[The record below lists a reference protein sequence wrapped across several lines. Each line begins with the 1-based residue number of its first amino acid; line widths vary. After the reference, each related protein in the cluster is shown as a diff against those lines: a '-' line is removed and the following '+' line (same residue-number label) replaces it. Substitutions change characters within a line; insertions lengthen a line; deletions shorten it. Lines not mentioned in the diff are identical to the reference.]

1 MGMVR
6 MPKNDGKKTMK
17 TIERQVESAKTM
29 ETRQDP
35 WRVDTTQDSAA
46 LHPRHTRETSTF
58 ASLYLRVR
66 STRKCEDPEETTAD
80 APDRRKTTAKNETE
94 LQIEAP
100 IKGTTEKREGWLRK
114 TGESIIS
121 AIGLRK
127 RGIFPF
133 IKRDRRL
140 QRRQVV
146 SSKGGSICDPNEEGN
161 VREPNEFLSE
171 RTKTPMGF
179 RRHLT
184 SSQRVFMVHRISGT
198 RGQLRAT
205 ID

>member
-1 MGMVR
+1 MQDR
-6 MPKNDGKKTMK
+6 SRRKT
-17 TIERQVESAKTM
+17 VN
-29 ETRQDP
+29 P
-35 WRVDTTQDSAA
+35 TQDSTA
-46 LHPRHTRETSTF
+46 LHPRHKRDTG
-58 ASLYLRVR
+58 AIVSLSFKVC
-66 STRKCEDPEETTAD
+66 SIRKYEDTEERTAD
-80 APDRRKTTAKNETE
+80 APDQRKMTATNQAE

-100 IKGTTEKREGWLRK
+100 TEGTTEKREERLRK

-127 RGIFPF
+127 RGLFPF

-146 SSKGGSICDPNEEGN
+146 SSKSGSICDPNEEGN

-179 RRHLT
+179 RRHL
-184 SSQRVFMVHRISGT
+184 SISQRVFMVHRISGT

-205 ID
+205 IVEWKNGSRR